1 MGKGAIGVTGGFWP
15 EGVFRY
21 VATPG
26 IYLDE
31 GLVDRPARRW
41 AASPALLVDTQVITY
56 ADLQKQVA
64 EANQRVMSAL
74 GQGKTRLCL
83 AVSQPLELIK
93 LFLGALKARCFIL
106 LANTALPSSEITRH
120 VQEFGADLVIADERA
135 FGKVEPLRGQVRL
148 MELKEFWSAE
158 ITPGARGPVRLS
170 TPSVSLVGRGGRL
183 AQHTH
188 ASLLS
193 GALSWSTFLPLRE
206 GEVVLALQPPY
217 SWEGL
222 YSVAAPLFRGGAC
235 ALANWEDPE
244 QAAHMVAEHHPVS
257 TIVSQP
263 RALSLLERP
272 NPRFVDAVRASTLSE
287 FYLSVPGHFR
297 TTVRRKLQALL
308 GVPVLTVFGTAETGP
323 ALAAHKE
330 WYIDEAAG
338 IPASNVDLWPLNP
351 DSGNPLLVPWESV
364 EFGELGVKSPMAMA
378 GYLHPEETQEYVKGE
393 WVRTGAV
400 ATMDPNGFFYLLEG
414 R

>member
-41 AASPALLVDTQVITY
+41 AASPALLVDSQPVTY
-56 ADLQKQVA
+56 ADLQKQVT
-64 EANQRVMSAL
+64 EASQRVVSAL
-74 GQGKTRLCL
+74 GQGKTKL
-83 AVSQPLELIK
+83 ALAISQPVDLVK
-93 LFLGALKARCFIL
+93 LFLGALKARCLIL
-106 LANTALPSSEITRH
+106 LVNAALPSSEITRH
-120 VQEFGADLVIADERA
+120 IQEFGADLAIADDRV
-135 FGKVEPLRGQVRL
+135 FGKVEPLRGQVPL
-148 MELKEFWSAE
+148 MEVKEVWSAE
-158 ITPGARGPVRLS
+158 IKPGTRGPVRLS
-170 TPSVSLVGRGGRL
+170 TPSVALVGRGGRL

-193 GALSWSTFLPLRE
+193 GALSWSTFLPLKE

-217 SWEGL
+217 TWEGL
-222 YSVAAPLFRGGAC
+222 YSVMAPLFRGGAC
-235 ALANWEDPE
+235 AFADWEDPE
-244 QAAHMVAEHHPVS
+244 QVAHMVAEHHPVS
-257 TIVSQP
+257 TIISQP
-263 RALSLLERP
+263 RGLSLLERP
-272 NPRFVDAVRASTLSE
+272 NPRLVDAIRASSLAQ
-287 FYLSVPGHFR
+287 FYLSVPGPFR

-308 GVPVLTVFGTAETGP
+308 GVSVLTVFGTPETGP
-323 ALAAHKE
+323 AVASHRE

-338 IPASNVDLWPLNP
+338 IPTSNVDLWPLNP

-378 GYLHPEETQEYVKGE
+378 GYLRPEQTQEYVKGE
-393 WVRTGAV
+393 WVRAGV
-400 ATMDPNGFFYLLEG
+400 LATMDPNGFFYFLEG
-414 R
+414 H

>member
-41 AASPALLVDTQVITY
+41 AASPALLVDSQTITY
-56 ADLQKQVA
+56 ADLQKQVT
-64 EANQRVMSAL
+64 EASQRVLSCL
-74 GQGKTRLCL
+74 GQGKTRLAL
-83 AVSQPLELIK
+83 AISQPLELMK
-93 LFLGALKARCFIL
+93 LFLGALKGRCFIL

-120 VQEFGADLVIADERA
+120 IREFGAELVIADESV
-135 FGKVEPLRGQVRL
+135 FGKVEPLRGQVPL
-148 MELKEFWSAE
+148 MELKEVWAAE
-158 ITPGARGPVRLS
+158 VKPGTKGPVRLS
-170 TPSVSLVGRGGRL
+170 TPSVALVGRGGRL

-193 GALSWSTFLPLRE
+193 GALSWSTFLPLKE

-217 SWEGL
+217 TWEGL
-222 YSVAAPLFRGGAC
+222 YCIVAPLFRGGAC
-235 ALANWEDPE
+235 ALGQWDDPE
-244 QAAHMVAEHHPVS
+244 HLAHMVGQYKPVS

-272 NPRFVDAVRASTLSE
+272 NPRLVDTIRSSSLNA
-287 FYLSVPGHFR
+287 FYLSVPGPFR
-297 TTVRRKLQALL
+297 ATVRRKLQSLL
-308 GVPVLTVFGTAETGP
+308 GIPVLTVFGTAETGP
-323 ALAAHKE
+323 AVASHRE
-330 WYIDEAAG
+330 WYIEDALG
-338 IPASNVDLWPLNP
+338 IPTSNVDLWPLNP
-351 DSGNPLLVPWESV
+351 DTGSPLLVPWESV

-378 GYLHPEETQEYVKGE
+378 GYLRPEETQEIIKGE

-400 ATMDPNGFFYLLEG
+400 ATMDPNGFFYLLG
-414 R
+414 GA